1 MIQHCLLFGGI
12 MNILKNKHFVIALL
26 VAPILALISYF
37 SVDAAVS
44 EKPHAAKA
52 GAQYELV
59 EKPNCRYSS
68 GHCQLKNGDF
78 ELELKG
84 TWQDDVHL
92 QLELVSEFPLQG
104 VVAAQIDQQD
114 SQAVPAQMVALNE
127 SGTRWGMLL
136 TNPSIDQSR
145 IRLAASSN
153 QSMYYGDAGL
163 AFVNYETSFDDDF
176 RQ

>member
-1 MIQHCLLFGGI
+1 MSF
-12 MNILKNKHFVIALL
+12 LKNKHVVVALL

-44 EKPHAAKA
+44 EKPHAAMK
-52 GAQYELV
+52 GSQYELV

-84 TWQDDVHL
+84 AWKDEVHL
-92 QLELVSEFPLQG
+92 QIELVSPFPLEG
-104 VVAAQIDQQD
+104 VIAAQIDHLD
-114 SQAVPAQMVALNE
+114 ADATPMQMIALNE
-127 SGTRWGMLL
+127 HGTRWGMLL
-136 TNPSIDQSR
+136 VNPALDQSR

-153 QSMYYGDAGL
+153 ETLYYGDAGL
-163 AFVNYETSFDDDF
+163 AFVDYETSFDDDF

>member
-1 MIQHCLLFGGI
+1 MSF
-12 MNILKNKHFVIALL
+12 LKNKHVVIALL

-44 EKPHAAKA
+44 EKPHAAKQ
-52 GAQYELV
+52 GSQYELV

-84 TWQDDVHL
+84 SWKDEVHL
-92 QLELVSEFPLQG
+92 QIELESQFPLEG
-104 VVAAQIDQQD
+104 VVAAQIDNLDAD
-114 SQAVPAQMVALNE
+114 STPMQMVALNE
-127 SGTRWGMLL
+127 QGTRWGMLL
-136 TNPSIDQSR
+136 VNPTLDQSR

-153 QSMYYGDAGL
+153 ETLYYGDAGL
-163 AFVNYETSFDDDF
+163 AFVNYTTSFDDDF

>member
-1 MIQHCLLFGGI
+1 

-44 EKPHAAKA
+44 EVPHVAVS
-52 GAQYELV
+52 GSEYELV

-68 GHCQLKNGDF
+68 GHCQLNNGDF

-84 TWQDDVHL
+84 TWKDDVHL
-92 QLELVSEFPLQG
+92 QLELESEFPLEG
-104 VVAAQIDQQD
+104 VMAAQIDVAD
-114 SQAVPAQMVALNE
+114 SQAIPAQMIALNE
-127 SGTRWGMLL
+127 SRTRWGMMLV
-136 TNPSIDQSR
+136 NPSIEQSR

-153 QSMYYGDAGL
+153 QTLYYGDAGL
-163 AFVNYETSFDDDF
+163 AFVDYKTSFDDDF

>member
-1 MIQHCLLFGGI
+1 
-12 MNILKNKHFVIALL
+12 MNILKNKHFIIALL
-26 VAPILALISYF
+26 IAPVLALISYF

-44 EKPHAAKA
+44 EKPHAAQA
-52 GAQYELV
+52 GSQYELV

-78 ELELKG
+78 ELELVG
-84 TWQDDVHL
+84 TWQDGIHL
-92 QLELVSEFPLQG
+92 KLELRSEFPLEG
-104 VVAAQIDQQD
+104 VLAAQIDQSD
-114 SQAVPAQMVALNE
+114 SNATPSQMTPLNDA
-127 SGTRWGMLL
+127 GTLWGMLL

-153 QSMYYGDAGL
+153 QTMYYGDAAL
-163 AFVNYETSFDDDF
+163 AFINYKTSFDDDF

>member
-1 MIQHCLLFGGI
+1 
-12 MNILKNKHFVIALL
+12 MNILKNKHFVVALL

-44 EKPHAAKA
+44 EKPHAAKS
-52 GAQYELV
+52 GSEYQLV

-92 QLELVSEFPLQG
+92 QLELESEFPLEG
-104 VVAAQIDQQD
+104 VVAVQIDPTD
-114 SQAVPAQMVALNE
+114 SQAIPAQMIALND
-127 SGTRWGMLL
+127 SRTRWGMTLV
-136 TNPSIDQSR
+136 NPSIEQSR

-153 QSMYYGDAGL
+153 KTLYYGDAGL
-163 AFVNYETSFDDDF
+163 AFVDYHTTFDDDF